1 MAYFMSAGV
10 PDGGGRRRRAEQI
23 AQAYR
28 TVHEVVSAAASIGV
42 MAFGGLWL
50 DRKFGLSPVL
60 LICGACLGFLM
71 AGLSLRQLL
80 RRLDRD
86 SAARKKRSS
95 GKGLNP
101 RD

>member
-1 MAYFMSAGV
+1 MSVGL
-10 PDGGGRRRRAEQI
+10 PGGGNRKRRAEQI

-42 MAFGGLWL
+42 MAFGGFWL

-60 LICGACLGFLM
+60 LICGTCLGFLM
-71 AGLSLRQLL
+71 AGLSLRQLM
-80 RRLDRD
+80 RRLDRE
-86 SAARKKRSS
+86 AASGKKRSA
-95 GKGLNP
+95 GKGLNL